1 MFSFVRLLRRFVFPI
16 FRFYF
21 AFLPMDLQ
29 GVKAVVDGTR
39 LVEFISAGCVVRRGI
54 VT

>member
-16 FRFYF
+16 LRFYF
-21 AFLPMDLQ
+21 AFLPKDLQ
-29 GVKAVVDGTR
+29 GVKAVVDGVR
-39 LVEFISAGCVVRRGI
+39 LAGFISAGCVARRGI